1 MVCRTIWIQDG
12 VDSQLP
18 VTGPIYK
25 LTIAGRS
32 RLVVSDYE
40 LLNELCDE
48 KRFAKEPGD
57 GLLQV
62 RNGIGDG
69 LFTAFGDEE
78 NWGLAHRILMPAFG
92 PLAIKSMFDGLV

>member
-1 MVCRTIWIQDG
+1 MFTVQIQ
-12 VDSQLP
+12 
-18 VTGPIYK
+18 GPIFK
-25 LTIAGRS
+25 LNILGQERIVIGS
-32 RLVVSDYE
+32 QE

-48 KRFAKEPGD
+48 KRFVKNPFG

-69 LFTAFGDEE
+69 LFTAFDGEE

-92 PLAIKSMFDGLV
+92 PLAIKNMFDGEC